1 MYAQGHSEAI
11 GGSSTPAASA
21 TGGAINSFQVGQQ
34 REAPPAGLLP
44 QVCHP
49 PVDFA
54 LKRIFL

>member
-11 GGSSTPAASA
+11 GGSSTPAFSA
-21 TGGAINSFQVGQQ
+21 TGGANNVFQVGQQ

-49 PVDFA
+49 PVDLAFG
-54 LKRIFL
+54 RIFL